1 MGRFVY
7 EGSQK
12 AEIDD
17 RTLHHLQV
25 VVTTK
30 LRRGEPFLFTW
41 KDDTSIGGGR
51 STVWL
56 HPGCN
61 LVFSYSGG
69 RVPDLNRQWVEVLA
83 STANAPSGL
92 YVVREPAVEPS
103 ADPGRSTRTG

>member
-1 MGRFVY
+1 MG
-7 EGSQK
+7 
-12 AEIDD
+12 
-17 RTLHHLQV
+17 
-25 VVTTK
+25 
-30 LRRGEPFLFTW
+30 LFTW
-41 KDDTSIGGGR
+41 RDDTSIGGGR

-56 HPGCN
+56 HPGCT

-69 RVPDLNRQWVEVLA
+69 RVPDLNRQWVEALA